1 MIESLVP
8 AGSSYAGDIDFLVN
22 LILWIVGFWFVA
34 CELVFFW
41 LIFRFREKEGV
52 PGQYVSGEEKSQKR
66 WITYPHMVVL
76 VCDIV
81 LVVFAIKVWYDIK
94 QDLPPAQAEVR
105 IISQQWAWTFV
116 HEGPDGKLDTA
127 DDIRTINELTVKAN
141 TLYHYKLESKDVIH
155 DFSVPVWRLKQ
166 DAIPGRIITG
176 WFEPTLTSD
185 QSPTGYWDIQCAEI
199 CGVGHALMGG
209 KVFVKN
215 EADYAAWVAE
225 NSPVSLVSAAAP
237 TGGGR

>member
-1 MIESLVP
+1 MIKYGEKKLMFTVKLVSHRAADGP
-8 AGSSYAGDIDFLVN
+8 R
-22 LILWIVGFWFVA
+22 
-34 CELVFFW
+34 
-41 LIFRFREKEGV
+41 RFRLN
-52 PGQYVSGEEKSQKR
+52 Y
-66 WITYPHMVVL
+66 YL
-76 VCDIV
+76 
-81 LVVFAIKVWYDIK
+81 AN
-94 QDLPPAQAEVR
+94 
-105 IISQQWAWTFV
+105 
-116 HEGPDGKLDTA
+116 DTVE
-127 DDIRTINELTVKAN
+127 INELTVKAN